1 MNLCEGHKDL
11 CPNSKAI
18 SEEVLEQ
25 IFVDLYKENGYLI
38 SKFIKHINN
47 VLRKTDINAL
57 IENIENK
64 INQLEKSKKR
74 LIDMNINQ
82 TIYEEMFNEK

>member
-64 INQLEKSKKR
+64 INQLEKVRK
-74 LIDMNINQ
+74 D
-82 TIYEEMFNEK
+82 